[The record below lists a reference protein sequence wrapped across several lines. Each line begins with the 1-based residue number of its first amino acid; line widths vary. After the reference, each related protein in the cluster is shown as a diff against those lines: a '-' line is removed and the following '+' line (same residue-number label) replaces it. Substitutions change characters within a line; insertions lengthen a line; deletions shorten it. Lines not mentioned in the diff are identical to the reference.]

1 MESFFFKIIIQKKA
15 ITNNISQARQESG
28 YKSNK
33 FCREPLNIDVLEETR
48 TFIGR

>member
-1 MESFFFKIIIQKKA
+1 MESFFKLLSKNRQLLL
-15 ITNNISQARQESG
+15 NISQARQESG

>member
-1 MESFFFKIIIQKKA
+1 MESFLKLLSKKRQLLS
-15 ITNNISQARQESG
+15 NISQARQESG

>member
-1 MESFFFKIIIQKKA
+1 MESFFKLLSKKMQLLSKS
-15 ITNNISQARQESG
+15 SQARQESG

>member
-1 MESFFFKIIIQKKA
+1 MQLLSK
-15 ITNNISQARQESG
+15 ISQARQESG